1 MKNRLISIQEKLRT
15 NYWFIPA
22 MMCIA
27 AFILTFIT
35 IKLDE
40 DVGRETILA
49 LKLFY
54 VDSPEGARALL
65 STVSSSMITVA
76 GVVFSLT
83 MVVLS
88 LTSQQYGP
96 LVLSHF
102 MRDRSNQLVLGIF
115 TATFIYCL
123 LILRTI
129 RGVEANIF
137 IPHISVLTGLGL
149 SIISLFFLIYFI
161 HHVSESIQSISII
174 KRINEELLEA
184 IQDMFPAR
192 LGREPLPSVD
202 VSAFQDLEERFAE
215 QGIAIKSKE
224 SGYLQMIDDAA
235 LMKIACERDL
245 SMLLISHPGR
255 FVIKGQAL
263 VRVLGVSSR
272 DNDLSE
278 AIQNTFIFG
287 GHRTQTQ
294 DIEFIF
300 TQLAAIGVRALS
312 PAINDPY
319 TATMCIDRLSEAL
332 CQLLSRRTPSTYRYD
347 DHRTLRIVADPK
359 GFEDLFST
367 AFDRIRHYGRED
379 FKITLRLLQAIPTI
393 SMYTNEPSHQRFL
406 YRYAA
411 TIYQDS
417 QAVLTSERE
426 SQQVSQ
432 MYKDVKEAF
441 QLGDDS
447 PISAETAY

>member
-1 MKNRLISIQEKLRT
+1 MKNRLISLQEKLRT

-22 MMCIA
+22 VMCILA
-27 AFILTFIT
+27 LFLSLVT

-40 DVGRETILA
+40 EVGPETILT

-65 STVSSSMITVA
+65 STVASSMITVA

-96 LVLSHF
+96 LILSHF
-102 MRDRSNQLVLGIF
+102 LRDRGNQLVLGIF

-123 LILRTI
+123 LILRTV
-129 RGVEANIF
+129 RGVESNIF

-174 KRINEELLEA
+174 NRIKEELFEA
-184 IQDMFPAR
+184 IDEIFPAK
-192 LGREPLPSVD
+192 LGHEPPQAVNMNEL
-202 VSAFQDLEERFAE
+202 QQLENRFTE
-215 QGIAIKSKE
+215 EGLAIKASE
-224 SGYLQMIDDAA
+224 GGYLQMIDDEA
-235 LMKIACERDL
+235 LMQIACDHDVV
-245 SMLLISHPGR
+245 MQLISYPGR

-263 VRVLGVSSR
+263 VRVIAPSSG
-272 DNDLSE
+272 DKTLHK
-278 AIQNTFIFG
+278 AIQDTFILG

-294 DIEFIF
+294 DVEFIF
-300 TQLAAIGVRALS
+300 TQLAAIAVRALS

-332 CQLLSRRTPSTYRYD
+332 CHLLSRRIPSIYRYD
-347 DHRTLRIVADPK
+347 DHGKLRVVADPK

-367 AFDRIRHYGRED
+367 AFDRIRHYGSTD
-379 FKITLRLLQAIPTI
+379 FKITLRLLQTIPTI
-393 SMYTNEPSHQRFL
+393 SMYAESPIHRRFL
-406 YRYAA
+406 RDYA
-411 TIYQDS
+411 TLIYEES
-417 QAVLTSERE
+417 QSALTSERE
-426 SQQVSQ
+426 HQQVNQ
-432 MYKDVKEAF
+432 MYKDAQEAF
-441 QLGDDS
+441 QIGDDS
-447 PISAETAY
+447 PMPTESAY